1 MRTIYQLG
9 IVAALLFTTLAG
21 SAQSRS
27 YRIYDQYANR
37 EGITFLAFSK
47 SMIDAVNMNIDEENK
62 KVTGDLMEIRVLF
75 SNREKNKNHGSLA
88 QNISERL
95 NNLDYHKIQLND
107 AKDDDNVEF
116 WIDGNS
122 KRVKECHV
130 LVKNS
135 EDHQF
140 SCLVSF
146 YGNFKVED
154 LKSFEKFSR
163 NQADKED

>member
-1 MRTIYQLG
+1 MKTSYQLG
-9 IVAALLFTTLAG
+9 IVLALLFTTLAG

-88 QNISERL
+88 KSISEKL
-95 NNLDYHKIQLND
+95 NTLDYRKIRPDD

-116 WIDGNS
+116 WIDPTGPWAGQLS
-122 KRVKECHV
+122 
-130 LVKNS
+130 
-135 EDHQF
+135 F
-140 SCLVSF
+140 SIPTAQWNPQGMGTSVAELAKCYPEVWRIVSR
-146 YGNFKVED
+146 YTV
-154 LKSFEKFSR
+154 
-163 NQADKED
+163 AA